1 MIDRARVPAM
11 LTFLLCYLG
20 LSLFSA
26 LIMLVWVNF
35 FAVEFA
41 DCFPGEQMP

>member
-1 MIDRARVPAM
+1 M

-20 LSLFSA
+20 LSSLSA

-41 DCFPGEQMP
+41 DCFPGEQMQ